1 MHNLGRTILLATQAI
16 NTSMKTVKEELEKK
30 LIRIYSETKKK
41 CWNHKVRKEKGL
53 SRLDLANNSR
63 NELEGRLIFWPII
76 RGCNLPWGYVHF
88 LANN

>member
-41 CWNHKVRKEKGL
+41 C
-53 SRLDLANNSR
+53 
-63 NELEGRLIFWPII
+63 
-76 RGCNLPWGYVHF
+76 
-88 LANN
+88 